1 MENDFLERAIT
12 HAQTMYKG
20 YIHNMSM
27 DDILEIITYY
37 HDKNEGFESD
47 DYRWIKDIP
56 QGRKEPLNEVENYIF
71 IAIHCVD
78 FREKRQ
84 HLEIFGLFNVQSRIQ
99 KEVNNGCFRYLQR
112 TTSRDSFR
120 EYFLCV
126 QKYYDEL
133 HLILKSES
141 LSSQQIEPTKN
152 TKPIETKQQ
161 PPTVEVV
168 EETPKNIVER
178 TKLQWNA
185 SKSALYHLF
194 AQLSEIQTTKGKIP
208 LDYTPELLAQFLSE
222 SFDNLPDIKTIQREI
237 QKYRTNGSN
246 AEKTPPQ
253 DSISLQQIN
262 FDIEN

>member
-20 YIHNMSM
+20 CIYNMSM
-27 DDILEIITYY
+27 EDISEIITYY

-56 QGRKEPLNEVENYIF
+56 QGRKELLNEVENYIF

-84 HLEIFGLFNVQSRIQ
+84 QLEIFGLFNVQSRIQ
-99 KEVNNGCFRYLQR
+99 QEVNNGCFLYLQR

-120 EYFLCV
+120 EYFMCV

-133 HLILKSES
+133 RLILKSES
-141 LSSQQIEPTKN
+141 LSPQRIEPTQN
-152 TKPIETKQQ
+152 TKPIEMKQQ
-161 PPTVEVV
+161 PPTMEAV
-168 EETPKNIVER
+168 EETPKVIVEL

-194 AQLSEIQTTKGKIP
+194 ARLSELNTVKGKTP
-208 LDYTPELLAQFLSE
+208 LNYTPKQLAAFLSE
-222 SFDNLPDIKTIQREI
+222 SFTNLPEKKTIEREI
-237 QKYRTNGSN
+237 QKYRANGGS
-246 AEKTPPQ
+246 AEKDPPKDTIDLEGIDF
-253 DSISLQQIN
+253 DS
-262 FDIEN
+262 